1 MRKTKIV
8 CTVGPACDNKETLLQ
23 MIDAGM
29 NVARFNMSHG
39 THEELKNRMSLV
51 KEAIRESGKA
61 VAILIDTKGPEVRI
75 GTFENGSVT
84 LSEGQIF
91 SLMKNPGFGDEEKVS
106 ISYPKLVELL
116 AKKTDA
122 ELSGME
128 ILIDDG
134 KLSLSVQKVLDDR
147 IVCTVVKGGKLSNR
161 KSINIPDFDITMPY
175 MSKADRDDLEFGL
188 SLGVQYVAASFV
200 RSEDDVM
207 MLRDY
212 MDSLGYEDVEIISK
226 IENQSGVSHIDGII
240 QKSDGIMVAR
250 GDMGVEIPF
259 IKLPA
264 IQKMLI
270 SKCIANGK
278 YVITATQMLESM
290 TYSPRPTRAEISD
303 VANAVYDGTS
313 AVMLSGESAAG
324 QYPVESVKALASICR
339 EAESNEE
346 YLTKQE
352 IVLQPQRSDPSFR
365 NTICMSAK
373 SAAIHI
379 GAKAIIVESKTG
391 KAARTMAGYRPNCP
405 VIAVVTSEAVCSR
418 LALNWGITAISG
430 EEKCSS
436 DEITRQAL
444 KKAEET
450 GIVQKGDPVIIIS
463 SNKANPTSSTDTL
476 NIRIV

>member
-39 THEELKNRMSLV
+39 THDELKARMSLV
-51 KEAIRESGKA
+51 KEAIHESGKS

-75 GTFENGSVT
+75 GTFESGSVT
-84 LSEGQIF
+84 LSEGQAF

-116 AKKTDA
+116 AKKSAA
-122 ELSGME
+122 ELAKME

-134 KLSLSVQKVLDDR
+134 KLSLSVQQALDDR
-147 IVCTVVKGGKLSNR
+147 IVCSVVKGGKLSNR
-161 KSINIPDFDITMPY
+161 KSINIPNFDIAMPY

-188 SLGVQYVAASFV
+188 SMGVQYVAASFV

-212 MDSLGYEDVEIISK
+212 MDSLGYEEVEIISK
-226 IENQSGVSHIDGII
+226 IENQSGVRHIDGII

-270 SKCIANGK
+270 NKCISNGK

-303 VANAVYDGTS
+303 VANAVYDGTRLLCCL
-313 AVMLSGESAAG
+313 VNLL
-324 QYPVESVKALASICR
+324 PASIR
-339 EAESNEE
+339 
-346 YLTKQE
+346 
-352 IVLQPQRSDPSFR
+352 
-365 NTICMSAK
+365 
-373 SAAIHI
+373 
-379 GAKAIIVESKTG
+379 
-391 KAARTMAGYRPNCP
+391 
-405 VIAVVTSEAVCSR
+405 
-418 LALNWGITAISG
+418 
-430 EEKCSS
+430 
-436 DEITRQAL
+436 
-444 KKAEET
+444 
-450 GIVQKGDPVIIIS
+450 
-463 SNKANPTSSTDTL
+463 
-476 NIRIV
+476 